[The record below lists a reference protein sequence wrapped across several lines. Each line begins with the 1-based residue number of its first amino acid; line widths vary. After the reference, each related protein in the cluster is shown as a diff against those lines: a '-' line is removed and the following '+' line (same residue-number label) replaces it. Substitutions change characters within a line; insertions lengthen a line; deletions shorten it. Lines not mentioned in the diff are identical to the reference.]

1 MVARAAAGVVN
12 EAPIF
17 LLLLSV
23 AVVAIVVIVFKYV
36 QLQARLNQLQ
46 AQLNDRAQ
54 QHFAAWRDRELD
66 AVRAQLR
73 QAAQFEAQTS
83 LERWQMESEANI
95 RTDAIR
101 RSSAVVSGKVT
112 EHLAPYIGLFPYNPK
127 DVRFLGAPIDLIV
140 FDGMSDD
147 DLREIIFLEV
157 KTNTGSLSTRE
168 RRIRDAVVARR
179 VAWRELRI
187 GGG

>member
-1 MVARAAAGVVN
+1 MNGTSIVLV
-12 EAPIF
+12 
-17 LLLLSV
+17 LLLAV
-23 AVVAIVVIVFKYV
+23 AVVVLLVIVVKYV
-36 QLQARLNQLQ
+36 QLHAQLNQLQ

-54 QHFAAWRDRELD
+54 QQFAAWRDRELD

-73 QAAQFEAQTS
+73 QAAQFEARTA
-83 LERWQMESEANI
+83 LERWQMETEANI

-101 RSSAVVSGKVT
+101 RSSSVVSGKVT
-112 EHLAPYIGLFPYNPK
+112 EHLAPYLGLFPYNPK

-140 FDGMSDD
+140 FDGMNED

-168 RRIRDAVVARR
+168 RRIRDAVLARR

>member
-1 MVARAAAGVVN
+1 MQLELGPTA
-12 EAPIF
+12 I
-17 LLLLSV
+17 LLLLLLAV
-23 AVVAIVVIVFKYV
+23 AVVAIGVIAIKYV
-36 QLQARLNQLQ
+36 QLQARLHQLRV
-46 AQLNDRAQ
+46 QLDDRAQ
-54 QHFAAWRDRELD
+54 QQFARWRDRELE

-73 QAAQFEAQTS
+73 QAAQFEARTA
-83 LERWQMESEANI
+83 LERWQMENEANI

-127 DVRFLGAPIDLIV
+127 DARFLGAPIDLIV
-140 FDGMSDD
+140 FDGMSED
-147 DLREIIFLEV
+147 DLREIVFLEV
-157 KTNTGSLSTRE
+157 KTNASSLSTRE
-168 RRIRDAVVARR
+168 RRIRDAVVAGR